1 MILAIIGVIIG
12 FVLLVKGA
20 DFFVEGS
27 GSVAKKFNV
36 PVFII
41 GMTIVAMGTSAPEC
55 AVSISASLHGS
66 NGMAISNVIGS
77 NIFNLLVVCGV
88 CALFQ
93 PLEIKKE
100 TLKREFP
107 FSVLVAVIIGIMGLI
122 GMKVGHVEGIIL
134 VVLFAIFLYGMV
146 RIARNTR
153 KAGELVEEEEIKDLP
168 LWKCLV
174 FIGGGLVAIVIGGQV
189 VVNCSETIARGFGL
203 SETLIGLTICS
214 IGTSLTGTCDI
225 CGCGKEK
232 SGWNGTWK
240 RYWFQYFQ
248 YFAGRWTCIRNQP
261 DCNEH
266 EQSDR
271 YCDIGD
277 CQCIYYGSCMEK
289 TASDT
294 GRWCEY
300 ACCLCSLYGLHL
312 RQRSTVILD
321 FTDHSLHSVKTIR
334 RDLFF

>member
-107 FSVLVAVIIGIMGLI
+107 FSALVAVIIGIMGLI
-122 GMKVGHVEGIIL
+122 GMKVGHVDGIIL
-134 VVLFAIFLYGMV
+134 VVLFAVFLYAMV
-146 RIARNTR
+146 RIAKNTR
-153 KAGELVEEEEIKDLP
+153 KAGEVIEEEEIKDLP

-214 IGTSLTGTCDI
+214 IGTSLPELVTSVVAAKKNQAGMALGNVIGSNIFNILLVGGLASAISPIAMNMNNLIDI
-225 CGCGKEK
+225 
-232 SGWNGTWK
+232 
-240 RYWFQYFQ
+240 
-248 YFAGRWTCIRNQP
+248 
-261 DCNEH
+261 
-266 EQSDR
+266 
-271 YCDIGD
+271 
-277 CQCIYYGSCMEK
+277 
-289 TASDT
+289 
-294 GRWCEY
+294 
-300 ACCLCSLYGLHL
+300 
-312 RQRSTVILD
+312 VILVIV
-321 FTDHSLHSVKTIR
+321 SVYIMALVWKKQLLTRAGGVSMLAVYAAYMVYICVR
-334 RDLFF
+334 EVL

>member
-107 FSVLVAVIIGIMGLI
+107 LSVLVAVIIGIMGLI

-134 VVLFAIFLYGMV
+134 VVLFAVFLYGMV

-214 IGTSLTGTCDI
+214 IGTSLPELVTSVVAAKKNQAGMALGNVIGSNIFNILLVGGLASAISPIAMNMNNLIDI
-225 CGCGKEK
+225 
-232 SGWNGTWK
+232 
-240 RYWFQYFQ
+240 
-248 YFAGRWTCIRNQP
+248 
-261 DCNEH
+261 
-266 EQSDR
+266 
-271 YCDIGD
+271 
-277 CQCIYYGSCMEK
+277 
-289 TASDT
+289 
-294 GRWCEY
+294 
-300 ACCLCSLYGLHL
+300 
-312 RQRSTVILD
+312 VILVIV
-321 FTDHSLHSVKTIR
+321 SVYIMALVWKKQLLTRAGGVSMLAVYAAYMVYICVR
-334 RDLFF
+334 EVL

>member
-107 FSVLVAVIIGIMGLI
+107 FSALVAVIIGIMGLI

-134 VVLFAIFLYGMV
+134 VVLFAVFLYGMV

-214 IGTSLTGTCDI
+214 IGTSLPELVTSVVAAKKNQAGMALGNVIGSNIFNILLVGGLASAISPIAMNMNNLIDI
-225 CGCGKEK
+225 
-232 SGWNGTWK
+232 
-240 RYWFQYFQ
+240 
-248 YFAGRWTCIRNQP
+248 
-261 DCNEH
+261 
-266 EQSDR
+266 
-271 YCDIGD
+271 
-277 CQCIYYGSCMEK
+277 
-289 TASDT
+289 
-294 GRWCEY
+294 
-300 ACCLCSLYGLHL
+300 
-312 RQRSTVILD
+312 VILVIV
-321 FTDHSLHSVKTIR
+321 SVYIMALVWKKQLLTRAGGVSMLAVYAAYMVYICVR
-334 RDLFF
+334 EVL

>member
-1 MILAIIGVIIG
+1 MILAIVGVIIG

-107 FSVLVAVIIGIMGLI
+107 FSALVAVIIGIMGLI
-122 GMKVGHVEGIIL
+122 GMKVGHVDGIIL
-134 VVLFAIFLYGMV
+134 VVLFAVFLYAMV
-146 RIARNTR
+146 RIAKNTR
-153 KAGELVEEEEIKDLP
+153 KAGEVVEEEEIKDLP

-214 IGTSLTGTCDI
+214 IGTSLPELVTSVVAAKKNQAGMALGNVIGSNIFNILLVGGLASAVSPIAMNMNNLIDI
-225 CGCGKEK
+225 
-232 SGWNGTWK
+232 
-240 RYWFQYFQ
+240 
-248 YFAGRWTCIRNQP
+248 
-261 DCNEH
+261 
-266 EQSDR
+266 
-271 YCDIGD
+271 
-277 CQCIYYGSCMEK
+277 
-289 TASDT
+289 
-294 GRWCEY
+294 
-300 ACCLCSLYGLHL
+300 
-312 RQRSTVILD
+312 VILVIV
-321 FTDHSLHSVKTIR
+321 SVYIMALVWKKQLLTRAGGVSMLAVYAAYMVYICVR
-334 RDLFF
+334 EVL

>member
-134 VVLFAIFLYGMV
+134 VVLFAVFLYGMV

-153 KAGELVEEEEIKDLP
+153 KAGEVIEEEEIKDLP

-174 FIGGGLVAIVIGGQV
+174 FIGGGLVAIVIGGQI

-214 IGTSLTGTCDI
+214 IGTSLPELVTSVVAAKKNQAGMALGNVIGSNIFNILLVGGLASAISPIAMNMNNLFDI
-225 CGCGKEK
+225 VILVIV
-232 SGWNGTWK
+232 SVYIMALVWK
-240 RYWFQYFQ
+240 
-248 YFAGRWTCIRNQP
+248 
-261 DCNEH
+261 
-266 EQSDR
+266 
-271 YCDIGD
+271 
-277 CQCIYYGSCMEK
+277 K
-289 TASDT
+289 TTSDT